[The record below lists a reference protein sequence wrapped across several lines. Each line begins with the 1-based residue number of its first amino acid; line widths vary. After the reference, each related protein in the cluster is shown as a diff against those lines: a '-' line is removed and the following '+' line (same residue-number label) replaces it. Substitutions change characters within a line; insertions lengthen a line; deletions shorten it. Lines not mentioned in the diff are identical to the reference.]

1 MKAKWN
7 LSMMAAVLL
16 TLGLTG
22 CPPDDPGLEVADAV
36 VHKDPGGHTPD
47 TPDIPQPRECGE
59 ILNPQCDPNECK
71 MANGDEGRCRLH
83 PDLGCFC
90 DKIPADDRP
99 CGEILNPTCDPNECK
114 MANGDEGRC
123 RLHPDLGCFCDKIPA
138 DNDPCGEILNPQ
150 CDPNECKMLNG
161 DEGRCRLDPDRGCF
175 CDQVPINDHPCGDVL
190 NPTCD
195 PNECSLADGTVGL
208 CKIRKRLCVCE
219 PRVPTCVVDADCLPN
234 DWTVDCGGHWDC
246 VDGTCKE
253 SCGKPC
259 GDGTC
264 DPTAGESPDTCS
276 IDCPTCETNQ
286 DCSRGEWCFLEAGV
300 CKGTGVCMPRP
311 PLCPKGIVPV
321 CGCDGND
328 YSSACEAAQG
338 GINVLA
344 TGPCI

>member
-59 ILNPQCDPNECK
+59 ILNP
-71 MANGDEGRCRLH
+71 
-83 PDLGCFC
+83 
-90 DKIPADDRP
+90 
-99 CGEILNPTCDPNECK
+99 T
-114 MANGDEGRC
+114 
-123 RLHPDLGCFCDKIPA
+123 
-138 DNDPCGEILNPQ
+138 